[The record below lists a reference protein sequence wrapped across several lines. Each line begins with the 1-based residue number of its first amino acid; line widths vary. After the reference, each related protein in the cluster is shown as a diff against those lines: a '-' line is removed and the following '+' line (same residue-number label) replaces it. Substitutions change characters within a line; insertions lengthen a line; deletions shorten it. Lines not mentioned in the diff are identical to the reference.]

1 MCMRDSA
8 IAQYIA
14 NTFRLLSALSTL
26 PGDISSAYNIS
37 RQGDAGVDVFWERSG
52 FSAADQPGHFWAVK
66 CSIAAGQ
73 TYVTFFWPPVFV
85 STLHSF
91 TTEPKGVKSP
101 MAATR
106 ALLIDCLEQA
116 EGNSSAFRKSASTCE
131 RADWL
136 TKDFFPKRD
145 RSTIC

>member
-1 MCMRDSA
+1 MHARLCYCPVYSKHLPPVICLEHVARRYFVCV
-8 IAQYIA
+8 QYQ
-14 NTFRLLSALSTL
+14 
-26 PGDISSAYNIS
+26 PVG
-37 RQGDAGVDVFWERSG
+37 GAGVDVFWERSS

-91 TTEPKGVKSP
+91 TTEPKGVKPP